1 MLEGFLSAAGT
12 LLMVA
17 VILLLCYFTTRKL
30 GKMELGKGTGQYIR
44 LLDKTVLGQDK
55 SIALV
60 KAGGKYLLLG
70 IAASHIS
77 VLAELEESQV
87 EDTKVQE
94 APGGAYNEMNFKSV
108 MEMLKDRKIQK

>member
-1 MLEGFLSAAGT
+1 
-12 LLMVA
+12 
-17 VILLLCYFTTRKL
+17 
-30 GKMELGKGTGQYIR
+30 MELAKGGGKYIR

-70 IAASHIS
+70 IAASGIS
-77 VLAELEESQV
+77 VLAELDKEQLEET
-87 EDTKVQE
+87 EAPE
-94 APGGAYNEMNFKSV
+94 APGGAIGEMNFKSI